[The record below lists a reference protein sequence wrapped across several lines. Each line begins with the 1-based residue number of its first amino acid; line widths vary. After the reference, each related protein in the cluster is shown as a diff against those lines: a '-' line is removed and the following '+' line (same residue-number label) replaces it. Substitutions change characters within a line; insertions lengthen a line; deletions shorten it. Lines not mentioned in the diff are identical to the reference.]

1 LTKKKLESKIQDSG
15 TEAAKFHPAEI
26 VFSHHTGFTM
36 GSVASELKSEREKRK
51 ISLAQIAADTRISL
65 RYLQSLEEGRY
76 GDLPG
81 GMYNRAFL
89 RAYCESLNL
98 NQQEIMRRYEAEI
111 SPPLDRP
118 LKSKT
123 LLSQKNAPPRLSPL
137 VVWSLMLLVSAT
149 GIFFS
154 RKWIATVFSPYFS
167 HGQEPIVPNDLARQP
182 AALPTAQQMTTVNPA
197 PPPAQAAAPENKAST
212 PVAAPEPRPVE
223 PSIASAQ
230 APVIL
235 QNQET
240 ESPAFP
246 SASALRLEIAATENC
261 WISVDRDGSPAVRKL
276 LVPGE
281 VQQVK
286 ASEQFS
292 IILGNAGGVRLRIN
306 GKATRSLGKSGEVI
320 KIQINEKNLPDFLD
334 QTSG

>member
-1 LTKKKLESKIQDSG
+1 LTKKKLESKIRPSR

-26 VFSHHTGFTM
+26 AFSYHTGFIM
-36 GSVASELKSEREKRK
+36 GSVASELKLEREKRK

-98 NQQEIMRRYEAEI
+98 NQQEIMQRYEAEI
-111 SPPLDRP
+111 SPSLDRP
-118 LKSKT
+118 LKSKA
-123 LLSQKNAPPRLSPL
+123 LLSQKNTPPRLSPV
-137 VVWSLMLLVSAT
+137 VVWSLMLLISAT

-167 HGQEPIVPNDLARQP
+167 HRQEPIVPNDLARQP
-182 AALPTAQQMTTVNPA
+182 AALHASKPTTVNPA
-197 PPPAQAAAPENKAST
+197 PSLAQAAPPENTTST
-212 PVAAPEPRPVE
+212 PLAVADARPAE
-223 PSIASAQ
+223 PSDASAQ
-230 APVIL
+230 TPMTL

-240 ESPAFP
+240 EAPASP
-246 SASALRLEIAATENC
+246 STSALRLEIAATENC
-261 WISVDRDGSPAVRKL
+261 WISVDRDGSLAVRKTL
-276 LVPGE
+276 MPGE

-286 ASEQFS
+286 ASERFS
-292 IILGNAGGVRLRIN
+292 IILGNAGGVRLKIN
-306 GKATRSLGKSGEVI
+306 GKAAKSLGKSGEVI
-320 KIQINEKNLPDFLD
+320 TIQINEKNLHDFLD